1 VVGCSPDPARDSNRI
16 AALLRSRGYRVL
28 PVNPTAGEAIG
39 LPCSPS
45 LHALP
50 VGERVDVVNLFRR
63 SNQVAQHVDEA
74 IEVGARAVW
83 MQLGVVDEAAA
94 ARARGAGLEVVMD
107 RCPAIELPRLGISG
121 PSGSPPE
128 GGS

>member
-50 VGERVDVVNLFRR
+50 VGERVDVVDLFRR

-94 ARARGAGLEVVMD
+94 ARARGRAS
-107 RCPAIELPRLGISG
+107 RW
-121 PSGSPPE
+121 
-128 GGS
+128 